1 MQNLNK
7 FLDYFSRHGQ
17 VALPAIQ
24 KNHINQKESFEELA
38 EIMLTWAKSQLGE
51 NWIQTLVDGYF
62 FMLMDMNRSQIEY
75 EDRGE
80 YSKKS
85 FDDVYDSV
93 YNDEKVMDLYHWG
106 VYVCNFAWEHHVEI
120 YNLYRK
126 SFLPLLNVKDEG
138 RILDLGSG
146 SGLWSFLTTHFL
158 PQWTSHGFDIS
169 KKSIELSTAMAKSSG
184 LDSRLEFKV
193 YDALTFEGTEKYNAG
208 ISCFLMEHLEEPQR
222 LLKNMASNLE
232 TRGYAFVTTALTA
245 DDLGHVF
252 EFRRESEIICM
263 AEEAGFR
270 VVSMTSASPLSHPD
284 SRKFLPRSIGL
295 ILQKRKN
302 DVW

>member
-93 YNDEKVMDLYHWG
+93 YNDEKIMDLYHWG

-158 PQWTSHGFDIS
+158 PQWTSQGIDIS
-169 KKSIELSTAMAKSSG
+169 KKSVELSTTMAKSSG
-184 LDSRLEFKV
+184 LESKVKFREFDALSFKGTKK
-193 YDALTFEGTEKYNAG
+193 YDAA

-222 LLKNMASNLE
+222 LLQNMASNLE
-232 TRGYAFVTTALTA
+232 ARGYAFITAALTA
-245 DDLGHVF
+245 AEVDHIS
-252 EFRRESEIICM
+252 EFRRESEIVSM
-263 AEEAGFR
+263 AEEVGFR
-270 VVSMTSASPLSHPD
+270 VVSMYSSAPSCHPG
-284 SRKFLPRSIGL
+284 SQKFLPRALGVV
-295 ILQKRKN
+295 LQKRKN
-302 DVW
+302 DIW

>member
-126 SFLPLLNVKDEG
+126 FFLPLLNVKDEG

-208 ISCFLMEHLEEPQR
+208 ISCFLMEHLEEPK
-222 LLKNMASNLE
+222 LLLQKMALNLE
-232 TRGYAFVTTALTA
+232 TKAYAFITAALTA
-245 DDLGHVF
+245 AEVDHIS
-252 EFRRESEIICM
+252 EFRRESEIVLM
-263 AEEAGFR
+263 AEQAGFR
-270 VVSMTSASPLSHPD
+270 VISMESSAPPSHLD
-284 SRKFLPRSIGL
+284 SYKFLPRALAL

-302 DVW
+302 DIW

>member
-1 MQNLNK
+1 
-7 FLDYFSRHGQ
+7 
-17 VALPAIQ
+17 
-24 KNHINQKESFEELA
+24 
-38 EIMLTWAKSQLGE
+38 
-51 NWIQTLVDGYF
+51 
-62 FMLMDMNRSQIEY
+62 
-75 EDRGE
+75 
-80 YSKKS
+80 
-85 FDDVYDSV
+85 
-93 YNDEKVMDLYHWG
+93 
-106 VYVCNFAWEHHVEI
+106 
-120 YNLYRK
+120 
-126 SFLPLLNVKDEG
+126 
-138 RILDLGSG
+138 
-146 SGLWSFLTTHFL
+146 
-158 PQWTSHGFDIS
+158 
-169 KKSIELSTAMAKSSG
+169 MAKSSG

-208 ISCFLMEHLEEPQR
+208 ISCFLMEHLDEPQR

-270 VVSMTSASPLSHPD
+270 VVSMTSASPPSHPD